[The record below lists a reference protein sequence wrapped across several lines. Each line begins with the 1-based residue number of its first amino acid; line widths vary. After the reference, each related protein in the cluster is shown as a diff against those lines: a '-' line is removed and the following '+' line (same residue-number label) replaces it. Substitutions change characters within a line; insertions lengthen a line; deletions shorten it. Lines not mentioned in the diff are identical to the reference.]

1 MSDPQG
7 SEISPP
13 AGWSIVEG
21 RLHRRFE
28 FADFVEAFGFMSQ
41 CALVAEKMDHHP
53 NWSNVWNTVDVELW
67 SHDAGQ
73 ITDRDVK
80 LATRMNELA
89 GGRAGA

>member
-1 MSDPQG
+1 MSDP
-7 SEISPP
+7 EISPP
-13 AGWSIVEG
+13 TGWSIVEG

-53 NWSNVWNTVDVELW
+53 DWSNVWNTVTVELW